1 MNDFFTISHD
11 ALYRLEQFYNDLND
25 FSVRDSVHTDM
36 VIVETFLSSLLAKY
50 SLGGD
55 INA

>member
-36 VIVETFLSSLLAKY
+36 VIVETLLSSLLAKY